1 MLVYLWHHDHCA
13 ENFSMIT
20 MITEDAILN
29 FISTRTGI
37 GNWVQCFPVYP
48 GLNSSS
54 GFGFRIPAFPYAPDF
69 SFTCIFPFLW
79 LLYCE
84 VLMMLVCNSKEFQ
97 FLNELHELNQAFFHS
112 QVVNSDRVE
121 RKKNVIKI

>member
-1 MLVYLWHHDHCA
+1 MQTSLKTGFAQIFWCCPK
-13 ENFSMIT
+13 N
-20 MITEDAILN
+20 LN
-29 FISTRTGI
+29 CPKFGGAAAPLAPPARTPMF
-37 GNWVQCFPVYP
+37 QCFPVYP
-48 GLNSSS
+48 GFQFTSR
-54 GFGFRIPAFPYAPDF
+54 FRIPAFPYAPDF
-69 SFTCIFPFLW
+69 SFTCIFPFSC

-121 RKKNVIKI
+121 RK